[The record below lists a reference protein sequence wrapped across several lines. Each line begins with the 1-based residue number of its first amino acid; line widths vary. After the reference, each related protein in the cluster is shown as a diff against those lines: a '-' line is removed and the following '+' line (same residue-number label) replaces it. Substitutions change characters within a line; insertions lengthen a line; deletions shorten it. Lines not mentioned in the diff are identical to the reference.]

1 MRKYV
6 ILLHLLLV
14 AAVAVSCST
23 VRVSERT
30 GKVRGLPARQA
41 FCTKHEKE
49 EVGLY
54 PADHI
59 SQQAH
64 ISAAQTRNGNY
75 PKLYG
80 LYEQTNATAPDRY
93 MSPEGLATRGR

>member
-1 MRKYV
+1 MV
-6 ILLHLLLV
+6 W
-14 AAVAVSCST
+14 SCNWSHGIRET
-23 VRVSERT
+23 VCSLRPCT
-30 GKVRGLPARQA
+30 HVRGLPARQA